1 MRLIAICAVLA
12 LSGCAQVLTLYPR
25 GGGEQA
31 TGTLN
36 DGSREMM
43 VQLKNEIYTGR
54 FVPGQTFGF
63 AMGQSFGAMSSFG
76 TGMMVGS
83 TNQSTALLTSGKN
96 VLRCELKIAA
106 AVGGSG
112 VCVDKDNVTYDLL
125 IKPTR

>member
-1 MRLIAICAVLA
+1 MRLIAICALLA

-36 DGSREMM
+36 DGSREMT
-43 VQLKNEIYTGR
+43 VQLKGETYAGSY
-54 FVPGQTFGF
+54 VSGQTFGF
-63 AMGQSFGAMSSFG
+63 AMGQTFGAASSFG
-76 TGMMVGS
+76 TGMIVGS

-112 VCVDKDNVTYDLL
+112 VCIDKDNVTYDLL
-125 IKPTR
+125 IKPSR